1 MDRRRFVAT
10 VLGGAGLYGL
20 SGTAVFAL
28 PTAPKIRWHNDLKT
42 AYKIGKTRDKP
53 LLILF
58 SATWCTYCHKLIR
71 ESLGDKKMV
80 EFVESQ
86 FVPVLLDFDK
96 DNKVAKILEVESLP
110 CTVVLSPQADLL
122 LQVNGFQKT
131 VAYRETLQTALDKRD
146 ELIQQARAVEK

>member
-1 MDRRRFVAT
+1 MDRRRFVST
-10 VLGGAGLYGL
+10 VLGSLGLYGL
-20 SGTAVFAL
+20 ASSTAHAL
-28 PTAPKIRWHNDLKT
+28 PFSPKIKWNHDLKT
-42 AYKIGKTRDKP
+42 AYRIGKSQDKP

-58 SATWCTYCHKLIR
+58 SASWCTYCHKLIR
-71 ESLGDKKMV
+71 ESLGDKAMV

-122 LQVNGFQKT
+122 LQANGFQKSA
-131 VAYRETLQTALDKRD
+131 VYRETLQSALDKRD
-146 ELIQQARAVEK
+146 ELIQQARAVVK